1 MSKTGLS
8 PSSIILVDKPLDF
21 TSFDVV
27 ACVRGALK
35 TAAVGHLGT
44 LDPKATGL
52 LVLFSGGATK
62 LIQYFMGL
70 DKRYSAEITFGGTTP
85 TDDSE
90 TEPSATPGCPPPPSL
105 QDIETLVTS
114 RFTGTIQQVP
124 PIYSAVKI
132 KGCPAYK
139 LARRGKA
146 ADIEP
151 RTVTIHSFDMIRYE
165 YPVLTVNCR
174 VSSGAYIRSLARDL
188 GAALGTGAYLSALRR
203 SQVGQWRIE
212 DAVGVKPLPLNAA
225 VPVSTALRGILTQV
239 DLNAAQVEDLMN
251 GIFVEEADVKT
262 IEVAGRDRA
271 AEIGN
276 NRTDRKPLPFIGVHN
291 GQAAFILERR
301 LNALGRN
308 ALKPAGRL

>member
-1 MSKTGLS
+1 MLFRS
-8 PSSIILVDKPLDF
+8 
-21 TSFDVV
+21 
-27 ACVRGALK
+27 
-35 TAAVGHLGT
+35 AVGHLGT

-52 LVLFSGGATK
+52 LVLFTGGATK

-70 DKRYSAEITFGGTTP
+70 DKTYSAEITLGATTP

-105 QDIETLVTS
+105 PEIERLIQS
-114 RFTGTIQQVP
+114 RFTGAIQQVP

-132 KGCPAYK
+132 KGSPAYK
-139 LARRGKA
+139 LARQGET
-146 ADIEP
+146 ADIQP
-151 RTVTIHSFDMIRYE
+151 RTVVIRSFDIVRYD
-165 YPVLTVNCR
+165 YPVLSVQCR

-203 SQVGQWRIE
+203 SQVGQWRVE

-225 VPVSTALRGILTQV
+225 VPVATALRGILPQV
-239 DLNAAQVEDLMN
+239 DLDAAQVNRLMN
-251 GIFVEEADVKT
+251 GLFVDESDVKT
-262 IEVAGRDRA
+262 IADADRDSVSQIGDHRAG
-271 AEIGN
+271 G
-276 NRTDRKPLPFIGVHN
+276 KPLPLLGVHN

-301 LNALGRN
+301 LDALGRN